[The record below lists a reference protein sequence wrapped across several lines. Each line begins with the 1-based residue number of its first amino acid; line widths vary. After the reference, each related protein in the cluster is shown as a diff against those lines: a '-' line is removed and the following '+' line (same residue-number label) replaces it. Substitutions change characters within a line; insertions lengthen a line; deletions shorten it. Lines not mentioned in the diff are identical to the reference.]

1 MDFSVQLVKRIKLS
15 NELRKWSL
23 EMSTKSNKKIWKK
36 YPWTKQACNIIEHLD
51 KFPANSKIILILRH
65 SQRYEP
71 KLVNENDLKGA
82 YLELTLLGEEFAK
95 FFGEN
100 LPVEREIRLFHS
112 PRNRCKV
119 TAEKINQGFTEVKGR
134 GNLIGECN
142 ALYGIG
148 INSQSYLDEFNIY
161 KDYQVIL
168 RYLAG
173 VYSPELWPPAQPFYL
188 RGGEQIW
195 RQLENIS
202 EGGIN
207 IFVTHDF
214 HATIFRFGWF
224 GLPPDERWID
234 YLGGFAFSI
243 MADHIILLDFGK
255 LIKLGIPYWWK
266 NRKK

>member
-1 MDFSVQLVKRIKLS
+1 MAV
-15 NELRKWSL
+15 
-23 EMSTKSNKKIWKK
+23 KSNKQIWEKH
-36 YPWTKQACNIIEHLD
+36 PWTKQARNIIDNLD
-51 KFPANSKIILILRH
+51 KFPANSKIIIILRH

-71 KLVNENDLKGA
+71 KLVNENDLKEA
-82 YLELTLLGEEFAK
+82 NMELTPLGQEFAK

-100 LPVEREIRLFHS
+100 LPKDRYVRLFHS

-119 TAEKINQGFTEVKGR
+119 TAENIYQGFTEVNGK

-148 INSQSYLDEFNIY
+148 INSQSYLEEFNTY

-173 VYSPELWPPAQPFYL
+173 IYAPDLWPPAQPFYQ
-188 RGGEQIW
+188 RSCEQILS
-195 RQLENIS
+195 QTENIS

-214 HATIFRFGWF
+214 HAMIFRFGWF

-243 MADHIILLDFGK
+243 VKDHIFLLDYGK
-255 LIKLGIPYWWK
+255 LIKIGIPYWWK
-266 NRKK
+266 NREF